1 MRREEQIEQQAYEF
15 AFSTSSIRPEL
26 NADSFIQ
33 GAQWADQTML
43 DKVCEWLKEN
53 AYLYVS
59 DFTGSL
65 DEERLIIH
73 LKQAMRL

>member
-1 MRREEQIEQQAYEF
+1 MTREEQIRQKAYDF
-15 AFSTSSIRPEL
+15 AFYTSSIRPEL

-53 AYLYVS
+53 ADLYVS

-65 DEERLIIH
+65 DEERLIKH
-73 LKQAMRL
+73 LKQSMIQ